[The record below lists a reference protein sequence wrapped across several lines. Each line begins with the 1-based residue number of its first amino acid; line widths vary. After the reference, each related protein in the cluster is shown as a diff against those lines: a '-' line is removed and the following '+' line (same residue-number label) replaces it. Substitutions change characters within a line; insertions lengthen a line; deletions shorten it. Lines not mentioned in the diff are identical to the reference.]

1 MKDGN
6 LMKSFLGIN
15 VNIVLL
21 GLVSFLTDTSSEMIL
36 PILPFFIAALGG
48 TGLAIGLIGGLEES
62 VASILKVFSG
72 YWSDRYGRRK
82 VFVSS
87 GYLTSSIS
95 KIFLAFSTA
104 WQHVLILRPL
114 ERIGKGLRT
123 APRDAIIAD
132 YAGEEVRGKAFG
144 LHRALDTSGA
154 ILGSALALILFW
166 FLKLEFK
173 TIIFLGA
180 LIAFSALIP
189 LYVVRERRAEA
200 KRITLKI
207 SLAELPRS
215 LRLFIVIA
223 TLFALGNFTYMF
235 FILRAEQFFA
245 GRIAFAMPILLYIWF
260 NIIYASFSTPLGML
274 SDKIGRRSVLSFG
287 YLIFGLTCLLFALPL
302 SMFSL
307 IILFTLYGLVYA
319 MIEGN
324 QRAFVSDLAPKELR
338 GTSLGTFHTAIGL
351 AALPSGIIAGA
362 LWQYVDPAATF
373 FYGSALG
380 FLAAILLVLET
391 RFSSGDD
398 RSRDPFSG
406 WNRC

>member
-1 MKDGN
+1 MKNRN

-82 VFVSS
+82 VFVFS

-95 KIFLAFSTA
+95 KIFLAFSTM

-114 ERIGKGLRT
+114 ERVGKGLRT

-154 ILGSALALILFW
+154 ILGSALALALFW

-189 LYVVRERRAEA
+189 LYVVRERRVKV

-207 SLAELPRS
+207 SLTELPSS
-215 LRLFIVIA
+215 LRLFILIA
-223 TLFALGNFTYMF
+223 TLFALGNFTYMLF
-235 FILRAEQFFA
+235 LLKAKQFFA
-245 GRIAFAMPILLYIWF
+245 EEIAVAMPILLYVWF
-260 NIIYASFSTPLGML
+260 NIIYASFSMPLGML

-287 YLIFGLTCLLFALPL
+287 YLLFGLTCLLFALPL

-307 IILFTLYGLVYA
+307 IILFALYGLVYA

-338 GTSLGTFHTAIGL
+338 ATSLGTFHTAIGF

-362 LWQYVDPAATF
+362 LWQYIDPTAAF

-380 FLAAILLVLET
+380 LLAATLLALK
-391 RFSSGDD
+391 GM
-398 RSRDPFSG
+398 
-406 WNRC
+406 

>member
-1 MKDGN
+1 MKDGK

-21 GLVSFLTDTSSEMIL
+21 GLVSFLTDTSSDMIL

-48 TGLAIGLIGGLEES
+48 TGLAIGLIGGLENS

-95 KIFLAFSTA
+95 KIFLAFSTM

-114 ERIGKGLRT
+114 ERVGKGLRT

-173 TIIFLGA
+173 TIIFIAA
-180 LIAFSALIP
+180 LTAFSALIP
-189 LYVVRERRAEA
+189 LFFVKERRGKAR
-200 KRITLKI
+200 KTTLKI
-207 SLAELPRS
+207 GLAELPRS
-215 LRLFIVIA
+215 LRLFIGVA
-223 TLFALGNFTYMF
+223 TLFALGNFTYMLF
-235 FILRAEQFFA
+235 LLEAERFFA
-245 GRIAFAMPILLYIWF
+245 KDISVAMAILLYVWF
-260 NIIYASFSTPLGML
+260 NVIYASFSTPSGIL
-274 SDKIGRRSVLSFG
+274 SDKIGRRIVLSLG
-287 YLIFGLTCLLFALPL
+287 YLLFALTCTG
-302 SMFSL
+302 FVFAYSL
-307 IILFTLYGLVYA
+307 ISLVILFALYGLAYA

-362 LWQYVDPAATF
+362 LWQYIDPAATF
-373 FYGSALG
+373 FYGSVLG

-406 WNRC
+406 

>member
-1 MKDGN
+1 VKNKN

-21 GLVSFLTDTSSEMIL
+21 GLVSFLTDTSSEMIM

-104 WQHVLILRPL
+104 WQHVLILGPL

-132 YAGEEVRGKAFG
+132 YAEEEVRGKAFG
-144 LHRALDTSGA
+144 FHRALDTSGA

-173 TIIFLGA
+173 AIILLGA
-180 LIAFSALIP
+180 LIAFLALTP
-189 LYVVRERRAEA
+189 LYVVRERRVKA

-207 SLAELPRS
+207 SLTELPSS
-215 LRLFIVIA
+215 LRLFIIIA

-235 FILRAEQFFA
+235 FLLKAKQFFA
-245 GRIAFAMPILLYIWF
+245 GEIAVAMSILLYIWF
-260 NIIYASFSTPLGML
+260 NVIYASFSTPSGIL
-274 SDKIGRRSVLSFG
+274 SDKIGRRSVLSLG
-287 YLIFGLTCLLFALPL
+287 YLLFALTCL
-302 SMFSL
+302 GFVFAYSLTSL
-307 IILFTLYGLVYA
+307 IIIFAIYGLAYS

-373 FYGSALG
+373 LYCSALG
-380 FLAAILLVLET
+380 FLAATLLALK
-391 RFSSGDD
+391 GM
-398 RSRDPFSG
+398 
-406 WNRC
+406 